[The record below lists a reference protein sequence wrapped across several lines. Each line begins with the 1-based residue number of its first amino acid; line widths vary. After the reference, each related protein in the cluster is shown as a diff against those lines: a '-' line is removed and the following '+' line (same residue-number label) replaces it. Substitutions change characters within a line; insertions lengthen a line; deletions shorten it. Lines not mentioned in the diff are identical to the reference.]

1 MKTSKQIIV
10 MRNDLNMRKGK
21 MCAQASHASLKTL
34 LDLTCLKDG
43 YEPAEYLTIPM
54 FQEKLTTEDSEDS
67 AIKDWL
73 RGRFTK
79 VCVAVNS
86 EEELL
91 EVYSKAKAKG
101 LLCSLIT
108 DAGLTEFNGV
118 ATLTCCAIGPVWS
131 NELEG
136 ITDHLKLL

>member
-1 MKTSKQIIV
+1 MENTSKQIIV
-10 MRNDLNMRKGK
+10 MRTDLRNAQGQKIRTGK
-21 MCAQASHASLKTL
+21 LVAQGAHASLAAILGHSKGSQDSVTI
-34 LDLTCLKDG
+34 
-43 YEPAEYLTIPM
+43 YL
-54 FQEKLTTEDSEDS
+54 EEDS